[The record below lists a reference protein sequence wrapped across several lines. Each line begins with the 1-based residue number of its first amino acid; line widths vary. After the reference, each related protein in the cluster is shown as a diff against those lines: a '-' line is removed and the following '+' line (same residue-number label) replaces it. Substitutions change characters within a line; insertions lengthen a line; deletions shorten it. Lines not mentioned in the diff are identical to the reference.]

1 MLLDLTDGEKNALL
15 DLLMEGIERR
25 RPSPQTDLLHSVL
38 AKLGA
43 DDAGERIDPAS
54 PLDEAV
60 LAALHELRREEQPD
74 VLAIVVRL
82 FQEAGPAILNDLA
95 AAAASEDTAL
105 LLSAS
110 HKLRGISANVG
121 ARLLSGRCR
130 QLEAAAR
137 MGSVPDN
144 APAQVDAISLEY
156 ERTERA
162 LKNWCAALSS

>member
-1 MLLDLTDGEKNALL
+1 
-15 DLLMEGIERR
+15 
-25 RPSPQTDLLHSVL
+25 
-38 AKLGA
+38 
-43 DDAGERIDPAS
+43 
-54 PLDEAV
+54 